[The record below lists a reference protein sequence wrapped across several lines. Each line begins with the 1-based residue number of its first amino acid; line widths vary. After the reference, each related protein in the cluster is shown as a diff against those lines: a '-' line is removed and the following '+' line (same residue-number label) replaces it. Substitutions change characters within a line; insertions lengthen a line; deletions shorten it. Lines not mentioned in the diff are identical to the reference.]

1 MSSSSSI
8 ESCPYCGR
16 MVSTKNNRFKFHSRR
31 RKAAY
36 DQCPMSFQR
45 VPITGETPTAYV
57 SRAHLVADLAQQVQD
72 EDPAVVWTYLTALP
86 ANELQRLMM
95 VALAAIPVDRRVED
109 MFAWVCDL
117 PVAKGVGA

>member
-1 MSSSSSI
+1 M
-8 ESCPYCGR
+8 
-16 MVSTKNNRFKFHSRR
+16 
-31 RKAAY
+31 
-36 DQCPMSFQR
+36 
-45 VPITGETPTAYV
+45 
-57 SRAHLVADLAQQVQD
+57 
-72 EDPAVVWTYLTALP
+72 P